1 MEGDFWTKLTPH
13 NRNLDRSD
21 EKGTMQ
27 AMEVEGEILEI
38 NYATTHVMC
47 GRRSRLLAGSK

>member
-1 MEGDFWTKLTPH
+1 MGWDFWTKLTPH

-21 EKGTMQ
+21 EKGTVQ

-38 NYATTHVMC
+38 NYATTHILC
-47 GRRSRLLAGSK
+47 GRRSRLLAGF